1 MATGAQNFG
10 SQLGQLIF
18 GQPDDGKAYYQGQAL
33 GAQVADRMASA
44 RKSRADAM
52 IGEDRLDARQ
62 GINPGALT
70 TAGYAPDQAALLGSI
85 LRSNDVVD
93 LGKLG
98 VLQAP
103 TAGRALADAATAT
116 NLGDMTTANNHL
128 ALAQG
133 KPLET
138 TKVNEGQVFNPYADA
153 GQHVNLTALGDATVG
168 DKRASAA
175 QHYAGATSDLA
186 HARLFDKQ
194 TSVGGFNPNTG
205 DGGAGALVPAV
216 DPNGAHGNDY
226 LTKIDPTKAAQV
238 KALAEGRMAF
248 PTGAAL
254 KSPYWQGML
263 QGVAQYDPTFDA
275 VNYNARAGTRK
286 AFTSGKEAQTVNS
299 LNTVAEHLGTLS
311 DYSAGLNNTSFQPYN
326 RVKNAIAGTFGDPDI
341 AKFNTAKKAVADEVA
356 KVWRSSGGSEADI
369 QENLRNLD
377 GAQSPEQLNA
387 AIGTLTKLIGG
398 KVSALQDQYTS
409 GMGTTKDLRP
419 LVSPEAKSAFDK
431 TLQRSGLNQNDFG
444 NISDALQAASAPQQA
459 APQAAAPAQGSFHV
473 GQIIMH
479 NGKPYRVTGGDPND
493 PDVEPVQ

>member
-1 MATGAQNFG
+1 MPNGAQNLGTQIGSLLFG
-10 SQLGQLIF
+10 N
-18 GQPDDGKAYYQGQAL
+18 KAASDQAYFQGQAL

-44 RKSRADAM
+44 RKNRADAM
-52 IGEDRLDARQ
+52 IGEDRLGARQ
-62 GINPGALT
+62 GITGDALT
-70 TAGYAPDQAALLGSI
+70 TAGYAPNQAALLGDI

-93 LGKLG
+93 LTKLG
-98 VLQAP
+98 ALQSP
-103 TAGRALADAATAT
+103 TSGQAMVDARDAFKGGDTGLG
-116 NLGDMTTANNHL
+116 NLML
-128 ALAQG
+128 ALSQG

-138 TKVNEGQVFNPYADA
+138 TKVNEGQAFNPYGASD
-153 GQHVNLTALGDATVG
+153 QPIQITALGDATIG

-175 QHYAGATSDLA
+175 QHYAGAQSDLA

-205 DGGAGALVPAV
+205 GGAGPLVPAAN
-216 DPNGAHGNDY
+216 PNGPHGDAY
-226 LTKIDPTKAAQV
+226 LQAIEPTKAAQV

-248 PTGAAL
+248 PTGTAL
-254 KSPYWQGML
+254 KSPYWQSML
-263 QGVAQYDPTFDA
+263 QDVAQYDPTFDA

-311 DYSAGLNNTSFQPYN
+311 DYAGDLHNTSFQPYN

-356 KVWRSSGGSEADI
+356 KVWRASGGSEADI

-398 KVSALQDQYTS
+398 KVAALQDQYTS

-419 LVSPEAKSAFDK
+419 LVSPEAKDAFDK
-431 TLQRSGLNQNDFG
+431 TLQRSGLGQADFG
-444 NISDALQAASAPQQA
+444 DVGSVIAA
-459 APQAAAPAQGSFHV
+459 APQAPAATPASGAYHV

-479 NGKPYRVTGGDPND
+479 GGKPYRVTGGDPND

>member
-1 MATGAQNFG
+1 MPNGAQNLG

-18 GQPDDGKAYYQGQAL
+18 GSGDDNKAYYQGQAL

-44 RKSRADAM
+44 RKSRAEAL

-93 LGKLG
+93 LSRLG
-98 VLQAP
+98 DLQAP
-103 TAGRALADAATAT
+103 TAGRALADAADAT
-116 NLGDMTTANNHL
+116 RLGDMATANRQL

-133 KPLET
+133 KPLES
-138 TKVNEGQVFNPYADA
+138 TKIDNGQVFNPYAAPDQA
-153 GQHVNLTALGDATVG
+153 ISLTALGDAIAS

-175 QHYAGATSDLA
+175 QHFAGAQSDMA

-194 TSVGGFNPNTG
+194 TAVGGFNPNS
-205 DGGAGALVPAV
+205 DSGAGALVPAAN
-216 DPNGAHGNDY
+216 PNGPHGDAY
-226 LTKIDPTKAAQV
+226 LQAIEPTKAAQV

-248 PTGAAL
+248 PTGTAL
-254 KSPYWQGML
+254 KSPYWQAML
-263 QGVAQYDPTFDA
+263 QDVAQYDPSFDA

-286 AFTSGKEAQTVNS
+286 AFTSGPESRTVNA

-311 DYSAGLNNTSFQPYN
+311 DYAGDLNNTGFQPYN
-326 RVKNAIAGTFGDPDI
+326 RLKNSVAATFGDPDI

-356 KVWRSSGGSEADI
+356 KVWRASGGSQMDI
-369 QENLRNLD
+369 EENLKNLD

-398 KVSALQDQYTS
+398 KVAALQDQYTS

-419 LVSPEAKSAFDK
+419 LVSPEAKHAFDK
-431 TLQRSGLNQNDFG
+431 TIERSGLAQDDFG
-444 NISDALQAASAPQQA
+444 NIGDALQASAA
-459 APQAAAPAQGSFHV
+459 APVAPAPAAAPAQGSFQI

-479 NGKPYRVTGGDPND
+479 NGRPYRVTGGDPND

>member
-1 MATGAQNFG
+1 MPTGAQNLG

-44 RKSRADAM
+44 RKNRADAM

-70 TAGYAPDQAALLGSI
+70 TAGYAPDQAGLLGSI

-103 TAGRALADAATAT
+103 TAGKALADAADAT
-116 NLGDMTTANNHL
+116 RLGDIAMANRQL

-133 KPLET
+133 KPLEA
-138 TKVNEGQVFNPYADA
+138 TKVDQGQVFNTYAAPD
-153 GQHVNLTALGDATVG
+153 QPIQMTALGDAMVG

-175 QHYAGATSDLA
+175 QHYAGAQSDLA

-194 TSVGGFNPNTG
+194 TSVGGFNPRAGG
-205 DGGAGALVPAV
+205 DGGLPVPAAN
-216 DPNGAHGNDY
+216 PNGPHGDAY
-226 LTKIDPTKAAQV
+226 LQAIDPTKAAQV

-248 PTGAAL
+248 PTGTAL
-254 KSPYWQGML
+254 KSAYWQGML
-263 QGVAQYDPTFDA
+263 QDVAQYDPTFDA

-286 AFTSGKEAQTVNS
+286 AFTSGPESRTVNS

-311 DYSAGLNNTSFQPYN
+311 DYAGDLNNTGFQPYN
-326 RVKNAIAGTFGDPDI
+326 KLKNAVAATFGDPDI

-356 KVWRSSGGSEADI
+356 KVWRASGGSQMDI
-369 QENLRNLD
+369 EENLKNLD

-398 KVSALQDQYTS
+398 KVAALQDQYTS

-419 LVSPEAKSAFDK
+419 LVSPEARGAFDK
-431 TLQRSGLNQNDFG
+431 TMQRSGLAQDDFG
-444 NISDALQAASAPQQA
+444 NIGDALQAAPAPQT
-459 APQAAAPAQGSFHV
+459 PAPAQGGFQI

>member
-1 MATGAQNFG
+1 MPTGAQNLG

-44 RKSRADAM
+44 RKNRADAM

-70 TAGYAPDQAALLGSI
+70 TAGYAPDQAGLLGSI

-103 TAGRALADAATAT
+103 TAGKALADAADAT
-116 NLGDMTTANNHL
+116 RLGDIAMANRQL

-133 KPLET
+133 KPLEA
-138 TKVNEGQVFNPYADA
+138 TKVDQGQVFNPYAAPD
-153 GQHVNLTALGDATVG
+153 QPIQMTALGDAMVG

-175 QHYAGATSDLA
+175 QHYAGAQSDLA

-194 TSVGGFNPNTG
+194 TSVGGFNPRAGG
-205 DGGAGALVPAV
+205 DGGLPVPAAN
-216 DPNGAHGNDY
+216 PNGPHGDAY
-226 LTKIDPTKAAQV
+226 LQAIDPTKAAQV

-248 PTGAAL
+248 PTGTAL
-254 KSPYWQGML
+254 KSAYWQGML
-263 QGVAQYDPTFDA
+263 QDVAQYDPTFDA

-286 AFTSGKEAQTVNS
+286 AFTSGPESRTVNS

-311 DYSAGLNNTSFQPYN
+311 DYAGDLNNTGFQPYN
-326 RVKNAIAGTFGDPDI
+326 KLKNAVAATFGDPDI

-356 KVWRSSGGSEADI
+356 KVWRASGGSQMDI
-369 QENLRNLD
+369 EENLKNLD

-398 KVSALQDQYTS
+398 KVAALQDQYTS

-419 LVSPEAKSAFDK
+419 LVSPEARGAFDK
-431 TLQRSGLNQNDFG
+431 TMQRSGLAQDDFG
-444 NISDALQAASAPQQA
+444 NIGDALQAAPAPQT
-459 APQAAAPAQGSFHV
+459 PAPAQGGFQI